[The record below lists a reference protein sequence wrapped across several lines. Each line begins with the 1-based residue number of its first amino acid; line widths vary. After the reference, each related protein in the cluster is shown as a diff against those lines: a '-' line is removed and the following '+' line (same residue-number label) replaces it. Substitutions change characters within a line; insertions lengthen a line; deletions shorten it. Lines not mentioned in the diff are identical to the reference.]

1 MSRNRFV
8 ALFVCCLLG
17 LGLGAATAGAA
28 PAPDLPDGPVL
39 PKAEWPDD
47 PNFARCELQ
56 DPVTGCG
63 DNEQWNLYGPMDGL
77 CKAPGGVTFTEPR
90 PSGGLPC
97 WALDATD
104 PDGASGINMTGA
116 WAQGNMGRDEMLVA
130 YMEGGVNYNSNG
142 IKDGLNSIYINK
154 GEVPYPQFGDGQD
167 GNRYDLD
174 NNGRFDI
181 RDYAQDPRVNPECPP
196 GDPAFITVEE
206 GTTRACAMNGTH
218 DYVNSVDIGGNKT
231 PYLSPHD
238 LIVVFGHCKITD
250 NRLAGCPAGAKIDN
264 DGNGYPNDVSGWNA
278 YNNTNDPQTEDLSY
292 NHASG
297 LISLIGAEANNGFE
311 DVGVC
316 RECRTLPVKT
326 GAESVG
332 KADNWAPGLT
342 YAVDAGAKSVA
353 SVVVSYTYSGAARAA
368 VEYALSKNVL
378 LSFDSNDFDSMD
390 HTDGHLY
397 DQVFPGNSV
406 IQDKEHPDTE
416 SFRARSNVTSYGT
429 HSVFSGGEVTTSGAT
444 PFQAAFLGMVQSAA
458 MDAVDAGDYPRTLT
472 PNEVRQVLMNTAS
485 PVVPQVDHP
494 GVARQW
500 PGNPDSKTDSDHSN
514 WSTQYGY
521 GRVNIGKATKLI
533 YDGRVPPEA
542 LITSPSW
549 YKYVDPTR
557 DPDIEVRGHVKPS
570 AWGSQGVNWTLEWA
584 LGADPKDSDFRTIS
598 TGNAGKEGVLG
609 TLDVSQIPAAYA
621 AKDPANPI
629 TPFGPE
635 QYTVSIRLRA
645 TDGNGLKG
653 EDRRSF
659 GARADKDLVEGF
671 PKNIGTEISAAPTFV
686 DLNGK
691 RQMELVY
698 GTNDGVVSALMPN
711 GEQAPG
717 FPVST
722 RPLREI
728 DPNNPQNLQAQSY
741 NTVPA
746 LRDAK
751 DPVSGIAVG
760 DLDGNGEQSIVAATT
775 SGWVYAWSRTG
786 QLRNGFPVQP
796 DPAYN
801 TKPVPTPPSAGGRHR
816 SPTRGNWSAPVL
828 GDLQGNGKLDILMSS
843 FDGHLYAWQPNGN
856 PVPGWPVEVKL
867 PESIRNTIA
876 PGDYIRD
883 PKLISPPAVGD
894 VLGTGKDQVFIP
906 GFDCNDGSPQKV
918 YAYGIHSEGNNAPGG
933 PYLPGWPTAMTSFGG
948 CYSQSIDF
956 VQEGSNAAT
965 IADFDGSGKKR
976 IAITPVAG
984 FPHVF
989 NGDGTVHQNL
999 SPSCGTP
1006 TCGGI
1011 PPYFS
1016 GDPLL
1021 VGVTGQGAIGDL
1033 SGDGTPNFMQP
1044 MAGGITLST
1053 ALDVAGQAALPHVF
1067 DMAWDVGSGEAIDN
1081 FPVDQDGF
1089 PFFVSPLVANL
1100 TADNTRSMIA
1110 SNDSYWI
1117 HARGPD
1123 GKEAPGFPK
1132 WTGQWTSF
1140 GGVVGDPKFDG
1151 QQYLAYGTR
1160 EGELF
1165 LWKVGGKPEL
1175 SNEWSH
1181 FRHDEHN
1188 SGRYGND
1195 TRPPAGVNV
1204 KVTRYQ
1210 KKAKLSWA
1218 APGNNGVSN
1227 GEVTRYELFRA
1238 KNPVSVDAL
1247 GAAAPVTAPKIAAPN
1262 TQQSV
1267 VIPAKNPKKFYFA
1280 IRAQDSAGNWSTLA
1294 NAAVKPFKR
1303 KINRKLIKKKT
1314 RICRKRLKKSNKR
1327 AVRTARKKMAKGKK
1341 SAKAKSPKA
1350 KKHAKRVLKK
1360 KFKRNKKRY
1369 RTCVRKAKKAG
1380 GMKLKPIKKNKP
1392 KPGKRK

>member
-8 ALFVCCLLG
+8 ALFFCCMLG
-17 LGLGAATAGAA
+17 FGLGASSAAAA
-28 PAPDLPDGPVL
+28 PAPDLPDGPIL
-39 PKAEWPDD
+39 QQADWPND

-56 DPVTGCG
+56 DPVSGCG
-63 DNEQWNLYGPMDGL
+63 DSEQWNLYGPMDGL
-77 CKAPGGVTFTEPR
+77 CKAPGGSTFDQPR

-97 WALDATD
+97 WARNATD

-116 WAQGNMGRDEMLVA
+116 WAQGNLGRDEMIVA
-130 YMEGGVNYNSNG
+130 YMEGGVNYSSNG

-154 GEVPYPQFGDGQD
+154 GEVPYPQGWDGQD
-167 GNRYDLD
+167 LGRYDFD
-174 NNGRFDI
+174 GSGQFDI
-181 RDYAQDPRVNPECPP
+181 RDYAKDPRVNPKCPV
-196 GDPAFITVEE
+196 GDSQEVIEQE
-206 GTTRACAMNGTH
+206 GTTRGCADDGTH
-218 DYVNSVDIGGNKT
+218 AYVNSVDIGGNKT

-238 LIVVFGHCKITD
+238 LIVVFGHCKIT
-250 NRLAGCPAGAKIDN
+250 NHRLAGCPAGAKIDN
-264 DGNGYPNDVSGWNA
+264 DGNGYPNDISGWNA

-292 NHASG
+292 NHAPG
-297 LISLIGAEANNGFE
+297 LISLIGAEADNGYQ

-316 RECRTLPVKT
+316 RDCRTLPVKT

-353 SVVVSYTYSGAARAA
+353 SVVVSYTYSSAAKAA
-368 VEYALSKNVL
+368 VDYALSKNVL
-378 LSFDSNDFDSMD
+378 LSFDSNDFDAMD

-406 IQDKEHPDTE
+406 IQDQGSPNTK

-429 HSVFSGGEVTTSGAT
+429 HSVFSGGETTTSGST

-458 MDAVDAGDYPRTLT
+458 MDAVDDGKYPRTLT

-485 PVVPQVDHP
+485 PVIPQVDHP
-494 GVARQW
+494 TVPKQW

-533 YDGRVPPEA
+533 YDGKVPPEA

-549 YKYVDPTR
+549 YKYVDPAR
-557 DPDIEVRGHVKPS
+557 DADIEIKGHVKPS
-570 AWGSQGVNWTLEWA
+570 AWGSQGVKWTLEWA
-584 LGADPKDSDFRTIS
+584 VGADPKDTDFHTIS
-598 TGNAGKEGVLG
+598 TGNAGKSGVLG
-609 TLDVSQIPAAYA
+609 TLDVSQIPADYA

-653 EDRRSF
+653 EDRRSI
-659 GARADKDLVEGF
+659 GARTDKDLVEGF

-698 GTNDGVVSALMPN
+698 ATNDGVVNALMPN

-717 FPVST
+717 FPVMT
-722 RPLREI
+722 KQLREI
-728 DPNNPQNLQAQSY
+728 DPNNPQNLKAASY
-741 NTVPA
+741 KNIAA
-746 LRDAK
+746 LREAR
-751 DPVSGIAVG
+751 DPISGIAVG
-760 DLDGNGEQSIVAATT
+760 DLDGTGSQSIVAATT
-775 SGWVYAWSRTG
+775 SGWVYAWNRSG
-786 QLRNGFPVQP
+786 QLRAGFPVQP

-801 TKPVPTPPSAGGRHR
+801 TKPVPTPPSTGPRHR

-828 GDLQGNGKLDILMSS
+828 GDLQGNGKLDILMAS
-843 FDGHLYAWQPNGN
+843 FDGHVYAWQPDGN
-856 PVPGWPVEVKL
+856 AVPGWPVEVKL
-867 PESIRNTIA
+867 PESIKNTIPA
-876 PGDYIRD
+876 DKYIHD
-883 PKLISPPAVGD
+883 PKLMSPPAVGD

-906 GFDCNDGSPQKV
+906 GFDCNDAANEV
-918 YAYGIHSEGNNAPGG
+918 YAYGIKSEGNNAPGG
-933 PYLPGWPTAMTSFGG
+933 AYLSGWPAKLKAAGG

-956 VQEGSNAAT
+956 VQEGSNAAS
-965 IADFDGSGKKR
+965 IADFDGSGKLR

-984 FPHVF
+984 FPTIL
-989 NGDGTVHQNL
+989 NGDGSQYKVLATA
-999 SPSCGTP
+999 CGGKGA
-1006 TCGGI
+1006 CLGI
-1011 PPYFS
+1011 PPYF
-1016 GDPLL
+1016 GPDPLM
-1021 VGVTGQGAIGDL
+1021 VGVTGQGAVGDL
-1033 SGDGTPNFMQP
+1033 SGDGTPNYTQP
-1044 MAGGITLST
+1044 MAGGITLTT
-1053 ALDVAGQAALPHVF
+1053 ALDDAGQAALPHVF
-1067 DMAWDVGSGEAIDN
+1067 DAAWDVAGTGKLIQN

-1123 GKEAPGFPK
+1123 GQEAPGFPK

-1151 QQYLAYGTR
+1151 QQYMAYGTR

-1165 LWKVGGKPEL
+1165 LWKVGGSPEL
-1175 SNEWSH
+1175 SDEWSH

-1195 TRPPAGVNV
+1195 TRPPAGMNV
-1204 KVTRYQ
+1204 KVTRYK
-1210 KKAKLSWA
+1210 KKAKLTWA

-1227 GEVTRYELFRA
+1227 GNIAKYELFRS
-1238 KNPVSVDAL
+1238 KNPVILSAL
-1247 GAAAPVTAPKIAAPN
+1247 NKAAPVKAPKIAAPN
-1262 TQQSV
+1262 GKQSI
-1267 VIPAKNPKKFYFA
+1267 VIDAKNPKKFYFA
-1280 IRAQDSAGNWSTLA
+1280 IRAQDAAGNWSQLT
-1294 NAAVKPFKR
+1294 NTGVKPFKK
-1303 KINRKLIKKKT
+1303 KINRKLIKKK
-1314 RICRKRLKKSNKR
+1314 IKVCKKRLKKRNKLAVKSAKRKHDSKKAVKR
-1327 AVRTARKKMAKGKK
+1327 AV
-1341 SAKAKSPKA
+1341 
-1350 KKHAKRVLKK
+1350 KK
-1360 KFKRNKKRY
+1360 KFKKNKRQY
-1369 RTCVRKAKKAG
+1369 RTCVKKAKRAG
-1380 GMKLKPIKKNKP
+1380 GIKV
-1392 KPGKRK
+1392 KPGKGKNHKPGKNKK

>member
-1 MSRNRFV
+1 MGHNRFV

-17 LGLGAATAGAA
+17 LSLGASTAAA
-28 PAPDLPDGPVL
+28 DPAPDLPEGPIL
-39 PKAEWPDD
+39 QKADWPND
-47 PNFARCELQ
+47 PSFARCETV
-56 DPVTGCG
+56 DPLSNCG

-77 CKAPGGVTFTEPR
+77 CMAPGGSSIPNAPLDQPR

-97 WALDATD
+97 WALNATD

-154 GEVPYPQFGDGQD
+154 GELPYPQGWDGQD
-167 GNRYDLD
+167 LGRYDFD
-174 NNGRFDI
+174 GNGRFDI
-181 RDYAQDPRVNPECPP
+181 QDYAKDPRVNPNCPI
-196 GDPAFITVEE
+196 AATQFVTEEE
-206 GTTRACAMNGTH
+206 GTTRGCADDGTH
-218 DYVNSVDIGGNKT
+218 EYVNSVEIAGNRT

-250 NRLAGCPAGAKIDN
+250 NRLDGCPNDAKIDN

-278 YNNTNDPQTEDLSY
+278 YNNTNDPQTEDLNY
-292 NHASG
+292 NHASS
-297 LISLIGAEANNGFE
+297 LISLIGAEADNGYS

-353 SVVVSYTYSGAARAA
+353 SVVVSYTYSSAARKA
-368 VEYALSKNVL
+368 VEYAISKNVL

-406 IQDKEHPDTE
+406 IQDQESPDTE

-429 HSVFSGGEVTTSGAT
+429 HAVFSGGETTTSGAT
-444 PFQAAFLGMVQSAA
+444 PFQAAYLGMVQSAA
-458 MDAVDAGDYPRTLT
+458 MDAVDDDIYPRTLN
-472 PNEVRQVLMNTAS
+472 PNEIRQVLMNTAS
-485 PVVPQVDHP
+485 PVIPQVDHP
-494 GVARQW
+494 DVANQW
-500 PGNPDSKTDSDHSN
+500 PGNPDSATDSDHSN

-533 YDGRVPPEA
+533 YDGKVPPQA

-557 DPDIEVRGHVKPS
+557 DDDLEIKGHVKPS
-570 AWGSQGVNWTLEWA
+570 AWGSQGVEWTLEWA
-584 LGADPKDSDFRTIS
+584 LGADPKDSDFKSIS
-598 TGNAGKEGVLG
+598 TGTGEKTGVLG
-609 TLDVSQIPAAYA
+609 TLDVSDIPAGYA

-645 TDGNGLKG
+645 VDGNGLKG

-659 GARADKDLVEGF
+659 GARADKDMVEGF

-691 RQMELVY
+691 RQMELVF

-717 FPVST
+717 FPVET
-722 RPLREI
+722 RQLRYV
-728 DPNNPQNLQAQSY
+728 DQNNPQNFDAESY
-741 NTVPA
+741 RTVKE
-746 LRDAK
+746 LREAR
-751 DPVSGIAVG
+751 DPISGIAVG
-760 DLDGNGEQSIVAATT
+760 DLDGNGSQSIVAATT
-775 SGWVYAWSRTG
+775 SGWIYVWDRTG
-786 QLRNGFPVQP
+786 ELRPGFPVQS

-801 TKPVPTPPSAGGRHR
+801 TKPVPTPPSTGLKHR

-828 GDLQGNGKLDILMSS
+828 GNLQGNGKLDILMSS
-843 FDGHLYAWQPNGN
+843 FDGHVYAWQPNGEA
-856 PVPGWPVEVKL
+856 VPGWPVKVEL
-867 PESIRNTIA
+867 PASIKDAIP
-876 PGDYIRD
+876 PGDFIRD
-883 PKLISPPAVGD
+883 PKLMAPPAVGD
-894 VLGTGKDQVFIP
+894 VLGTGKDQVFLP
-906 GFDCNDGSPQKV
+906 GFDCNDGDLGQV
-918 YAYGIHSEGNNAPGG
+918 YAYGIKSEGNNGSGG
-933 PYLPGWPTAMTSFGG
+933 AYLPGWPAAMVSLGG

-956 VQEGSNAAT
+956 IQEGANAAS
-965 IADFDGSGKKR
+965 IADFDGSGQKR

-984 FPHVF
+984 FPYVF
-989 NGDGTVHQNL
+989 NGDGTVYKNL
-999 SPSCGTP
+999 SGLCAGP

-1011 PPYFS
+1011 PPYF
-1016 GDPLL
+1016 DADAVV
-1021 VGVTGQGAIGDL
+1021 VGVTGQGAVGDL

-1044 MAGGITLST
+1044 VAGGVTLTS
-1053 ALDVAGQAALPHVF
+1053 ALDDAGQAALPHTF
-1067 DMAWDVGSGEAIDN
+1067 DMAWDVDSAFPIDN

-1100 TADNTRSMIA
+1100 TADNTRSMIT

-1123 GKEAPGFPK
+1123 GQEAPGFPK

-1140 GGVVGDPKFDG
+1140 GGVIGDPKFDG
-1151 QQYLAYGTR
+1151 QQYLAYGSR
-1160 EGELF
+1160 EGDLF
-1165 LWKVGGKPEL
+1165 MWKVGGKPEL

-1195 TRPPAGVNV
+1195 TRPPAGVKV
-1204 KVTRYQ
+1204 KVKRFE

-1227 GEVTRYELFRA
+1227 GNISKYEIYRA
-1238 KNPVSVDAL
+1238 AK
-1247 GAAAPVTAPKIAAPN
+1247 PVTLSGLSKATKVKAPKIAAPN
-1262 TQQSV
+1262 KSQSV
-1267 VIPAKNPKKFYFA
+1267 TIKAKTKKKFYFA
-1280 IRAQDSAGNWSTLA
+1280 IRAQDSAGNWSLLSNTT
-1294 NAAVKPFKR
+1294 VKPFKK
-1303 KINRKLIKKKT
+1303 KINHKLIKKKVKV
-1314 RICRKRLKKSNKR
+1314 CKKRLKVQKKR
-1327 AVRTARKKMAKGKK
+1327 AKGNKKKI
-1341 SAKAKSPKA
+1341 AKS
-1350 KKHAKRVLKK
+1350 KKQ
-1360 KFKRNKKRY
+1360 Y
-1369 RTCVRKAKKAG
+1369 RSCVKKAKKAG
-1380 GMKLKPIKKNKP
+1380 GMTV
-1392 KPGKRK
+1392 KPGKSKPGKKK

>member
-8 ALFVCCLLG
+8 ALFVVCLLG
-17 LGLGAATAGAA
+17 MSFGASTASAD
-28 PAPDLPDGPVL
+28 PAPVL
-39 PKAEWPDD
+39 PEGPILQQADWPND
-47 PNFARCELQ
+47 PNFARCETQ

-63 DNEQWNLYGPMDGL
+63 DSEQWNLYGPMDGL
-77 CKAPGGVTFTEPR
+77 CKAPGGAVFDQPR

-97 WALDATD
+97 WARNATD

-130 YMEGGVNYNSNG
+130 YMEGGVNYSSNS

-154 GEVPYPQFGDGQD
+154 GEVPYPQGWDGQD
-167 GNRYDLD
+167 LGRYDFD
-174 NNGRFDI
+174 GNGRFDI
-181 RDYAQDPRVNPECPP
+181 RDYAKDPRVNPECA
-196 GDPAFITVEE
+196 PATPQFVTEEE
-206 GTTRACAMNGTH
+206 GTTRGCADDGTH
-218 DYVNSVDIGGNKT
+218 EYVNEVNIAGPKV

-238 LIVVFGHCKITD
+238 LIVVFGHCKITN
-250 NRLAGCPAGAKIDN
+250 NRLDGCPSGAKIDN
-264 DGNGYPNDVSGWNA
+264 DGNGYPNDISGWNA
-278 YNNTNDPQTEDLSY
+278 YNNTNDPQTEDLNY
-292 NHASG
+292 NHAPG
-297 LISLIGAEANNGFE
+297 LISLIGAEANNNYG

-353 SVVVSYTYSGAARAA
+353 SVVVSYTYSSAARKA
-368 VEYALSKNVL
+368 VEYAISKNVL

-406 IQDKEHPDTE
+406 IQDQGSPNTE

-429 HSVFSGGEVTTSGAT
+429 HAVFSGGETTTSGAT
-444 PFQAAFLGMVQSAA
+444 PFQAAYLGMVQSAA
-458 MDAVDAGDYPRTLT
+458 MDAVDDNIYPRTLT

-485 PVVPQVDHP
+485 PVVPQDDHP
-494 GVARQW
+494 GVANQW
-500 PGNPDSKTDSDHSN
+500 PGNPDSETDSDHSN

-533 YDGRVPPEA
+533 YDGKVPPEA

-557 DPDIEVRGHVKPS
+557 DDDLEIKGHVKPS
-570 AWGSQGVNWTLEWA
+570 AWDSQGVKWTLEWA
-584 LGADPKDSDFRTIS
+584 LGADPKDSDFKTIS
-598 TGNAGKEGVLG
+598 TGTAEKTGVLG
-609 TLDVSQIPAAYA
+609 TLDVSDIPAGYA
-621 AKDPANPI
+621 AKNPANPI

-645 TDGNGLKG
+645 VDGNGLKG

-659 GARADKDLVEGF
+659 GARADKDMVEGY

-691 RQMELVY
+691 RQMELVF

-717 FPVST
+717 FPVET
-722 RPLREI
+722 RQLRYV
-728 DPNNPQNLQAQSY
+728 DQNNPQNFDAESY
-741 NTVPA
+741 RTVQA
-746 LRDAK
+746 LREAR
-751 DPVSGIAVG
+751 DPISGIAVG
-760 DLDGNGEQSIVAATT
+760 DLDGNGSQSIVAATT

-786 QLRNGFPVQP
+786 ELRPGFPVQP

-801 TKPVPTPPSAGGRHR
+801 TKPVPTPPSTGAKHR

-828 GDLQGNGKLDILMSS
+828 GNLQGNGKLDILMSS
-843 FDGHLYAWQPNGN
+843 FDGHVYAWQPDGQA
-856 PVPGWPVEVKL
+856 VPGWPVEVKL
-867 PESIRNTIA
+867 PDSIRSAIP
-876 PGDYIRD
+876 PGDFIRD
-883 PKLISPPAVGD
+883 PKLMTPPAVGD
-894 VLGTGKDQVFIP
+894 VLGTGKDQVFLP
-906 GFDCNDGSPQKV
+906 GFDCNDGANQV
-918 YAYGIHSEGNNAPGG
+918 YAYGIKSEGNSGSGG
-933 PYLPGWPTAMTSFGG
+933 AYLPGWPTTMASLGG

-956 VQEGSNAAT
+956 VQEGANAAS
-965 IADFDGSGKKR
+965 IADFDGSGTKR
-976 IAITPVAG
+976 VAITPVAG
-984 FPHVF
+984 FPYVF
-989 NGDGTVHQNL
+989 NGDGSVYKNL
-999 SPSCGTP
+999 NGLCSGP
-1006 TCGGI
+1006 TCNGI
-1011 PPYFS
+1011 PPYFG
-1016 GDPLL
+1016 GDPVV
-1021 VGVTGQGAIGDL
+1021 VGVTGQGAVGDL

-1044 MAGGITLST
+1044 VAGGITLTT
-1053 ALDVAGQAALPHVF
+1053 ALDDAGQAALPHVF
-1067 DMAWDVGSGEAIDN
+1067 DMAWDVESALALDN

-1100 TADNTRSMIA
+1100 TPDNTRSMIA

-1123 GKEAPGFPK
+1123 GEEAPGFPK

-1140 GGVVGDPKFDG
+1140 GGVIGDPKFDG
-1151 QQYLAYGTR
+1151 QQYMAYGSR
-1160 EGELF
+1160 EGDLF

-1195 TRPPAGVNV
+1195 TRPPAGVKV
-1204 KVTRYQ
+1204 KVKRFE

-1227 GEVTRYELFRA
+1227 GNVTKYEIYRSA
-1238 KNPVSVDAL
+1238 K
-1247 GAAAPVTAPKIAAPN
+1247 PVTLSGLKKAAKVKAPKIAAPN
-1262 TQQSV
+1262 KNQTVQ
-1267 VIPAKNPKKFYFA
+1267 IPAKTKKKFYFA
-1280 IRAQDSAGNWSTLA
+1280 IRAQDSAGNWSLLSNTT
-1294 NAAVKPFKR
+1294 VKPFKK
-1303 KINRKLIKKKT
+1303 KINHKLIKKKVKV
-1314 RICRKRLKKSNKR
+1314 CKKRLKVQKKR
-1327 AVRTARKKMAKGKK
+1327 AKGNKKKIAKSKK
-1341 SAKAKSPKA
+1341 KYRSCVKKAK
-1350 KKHAKRVLKK
+1350 R
-1360 KFKRNKKRY
+1360 
-1369 RTCVRKAKKAG
+1369 AG
-1380 GMKLKPIKKNKP
+1380 GIKV
-1392 KPGKRK
+1392 KPGKSKPGKKK